1 VSRNYKQINDKN
13 HRMNDN
19 VLTSNLANYTE
30 IYKEFSFINEN
41 LNNESDK
48 LNDILVN
55 KTIENNDEINRIDL
69 IIQRRENELI
79 KFKKL

>member
-1 VSRNYKQINDKN
+1 MSRNYKQINDKN

>member
-1 VSRNYKQINDKN
+1 
-13 HRMNDN
+13 MNDN
-19 VLTSNLANYTE
+19 ELTSNLANYTE
-30 IYKEFSFINEN
+30 IYKEFSLINEN

-79 KFKKL
+79 KFRKL

>member
-1 VSRNYKQINDKN
+1 
-13 HRMNDN
+13 MNDN